1 MLDKV
6 FIGPRAGRLETGR
19 PPDPVSRVT
28 LRRDG
33 QTAYTAGDDTGRH
46 VEKDVPWASQAMAEK
61 LLARLRAVE
70 YRPFRAE
77 DALADP
83 AAEVGDGVTV
93 GGVYSVLAKAD
104 ITFDGLYSADIAAP
118 GGDEVEDEYP
128 YKSRA
133 RRQSERELAR
143 IRSSITKTAERITL
157 LVENEVE
164 GLSGRLEL
172 TAKSLTAEIKDTREG
187 LTSKIEQTASSLTT
201 QINNT
206 QSGLNSKIEQTA
218 ASIQT
223 QVNGL
228 DNAYSSLRQ
237 TVNSISLGVYNGDS
251 SSTITLYRDNVAIAS
266 QNISFRGMVTFDD
279 LNGNHGTTIDG
290 GAINTNTLQLNSLY
304 GNYIYL
310 RDARGN
316 IGAEFNIGAASSAA
330 DRCEMWARAI
340 MLATNGGHIYLD
352 ARNAT
357 LEIGDYNVQAGA
369 NVIPNR
375 ANMFSCGSYGFPW
388 ADVYSQDGTIQAS
401 DRAGKKEV
409 EYDMDRYSG
418 LFDRLRP
425 CSFLRVNGTSGRRHH
440 GFIAQEVKEAL
451 EAEGLTGMDFAGYA
465 EWDGGCGLR
474 YGEIIA
480 MLVHEVQRLK
490 KKGT

>member
-1 MLDKV
+1 MSDKFFVGLDLTSAEDN
-6 FIGPRAGRLETGR
+6 GTHR
-19 PPDPVSRVT
+19 PISRVT
-28 LRRDG
+28 LLLDNEN
-33 QTAYTAGDDTGRH
+33 AVTAGDDTG
-46 VEKDVPWASQAMAEK
+46 VE
-61 LLARLRAVE
+61 LLADCPHATQEMAAAILAQVKGHQ
-70 YRPFRAE
+70 YQMFSAE
-77 DALADP
+77 DAALDP
-83 AAEVGDGVTV
+83 SAELGDGITA
-93 GGVYSVLAKAD
+93 GGIYSVISRLSD
-104 ITFDGLYSADIAAP
+104 DGSGYAGVSAP
-118 GGDEVEDEYP
+118 GEAELEDEYP
-128 YKSRA
+128 TGGPMTKEFNRKVSMV
-133 RRQSERELAR
+133 
-143 IRSSITKTAERITL
+143 RSQITKTAERITL

-187 LTSKIEQTASSLTT
+187 LNSKIEQTASSLTT

-401 DRAGKKEV
+401 DRAGKTEV

-480 MLVHEVQRLK
+480 MLVHEVQQLK
-490 KKGT
+490 KKGA

>member
-1 MLDKV
+1 MSDKFFVGLDLTSAEDN
-6 FIGPRAGRLETGR
+6 GTHR
-19 PPDPVSRVT
+19 PISRVT
-28 LRRDG
+28 LLLDNEN
-33 QTAYTAGDDTGRH
+33 AVTAGDDTGS
-46 VEKDVPWASQAMAEK
+46 E
-61 LLARLRAVE
+61 LLADCPHATQEMAAAILAQVKGHQ
-70 YRPFRAE
+70 YQMFSAE
-77 DALADP
+77 DAALDP
-83 AAEVGDGVTV
+83 SAELGDGITA
-93 GGVYSVLAKAD
+93 GGIYSVISRLSD
-104 ITFDGLYSADIAAP
+104 DGSGYAGVSAP
-118 GGDEVEDEYP
+118 GEAELEDEYP
-128 YKSRA
+128 TGGPMTKEFNRKVSMV
-133 RRQSERELAR
+133 
-143 IRSSITKTAERITL
+143 RSQITKTAERITL

-172 TAKSLTAEIKDTREG
+172 TSKSLTAEIKDTREG
-187 LTSKIEQTASSLTT
+187 LNSKIEQTASSLTS
-201 QINNT
+201 QITNV

-218 ASIQT
+218 SSIQT

-228 DNAYSSLRQ
+228 NNAYSSLNQ
-237 TVNSISLGVYNGDS
+237 SVNSISLGVYNGDS

-316 IGAEFNIGAASSAA
+316 IGAEFRIGAASSAS
-330 DRCEMWARAI
+330 DRCELLARAI
-340 MLATNGGHIYLD
+340 MLTTSGGHIFLD
-352 ARNAT
+352 SRAGT
-357 LEIGDYNVQAGA
+357 VEIGDYNVQVDA

-440 GFIAQEVKEAL
+440 GFLAQEVKEAL

-480 MLVHEVQRLK
+480 MLVHEVQQLK
-490 KKGT
+490 KKGA

>member
-1 MLDKV
+1 MSDKFFVGLDLTSAEDN
-6 FIGPRAGRLETGR
+6 GTHR
-19 PPDPVSRVT
+19 PISRVT
-28 LRRDG
+28 LLLDNEN
-33 QTAYTAGDDTGRH
+33 AVTAGDDTG
-46 VEKDVPWASQAMAEK
+46 VE
-61 LLARLRAVE
+61 LLADCPHATQEMAAAILAQVKGHQ
-70 YRPFRAE
+70 YQMFSAE
-77 DALADP
+77 DAALDP
-83 AAEVGDGVTV
+83 SAELGDGITA
-93 GGVYSVLAKAD
+93 GGIYSVISRLSD
-104 ITFDGLYSADIAAP
+104 DGSGYAGVSAP
-118 GGDEVEDEYP
+118 GEAELEDEYP
-128 YKSRA
+128 TGGPMTKEFNRKVSMV
-133 RRQSERELAR
+133 
-143 IRSSITKTAERITL
+143 RSQITKTAERITL

-172 TAKSLTAEIKDTREG
+172 TTKSLTAEIKDTREG

-251 SSTITLYRDNVAIAS
+251 SSTITLYRDNIAIAS

-310 RDARGN
+310 RDAQGN
-316 IGAEFNIGAASSAA
+316 IGAEFNIGAASSAS

-340 MLATNGGHIYLD
+340 MLATNGGHIFLD

-425 CSFLRVNGTSGRRHH
+425 CSFLRVNGTNGRRHH

-451 EAEGLTGMDFAGYA
+451 EAEGLTGMDFAGYT

-480 MLVHEVQRLK
+480 MLVHEVQQLK
-490 KKGT
+490 KKGA

>member
-1 MLDKV
+1 MSDKFFVGLDLTSV
-6 FIGPRAGRLETGR
+6 EDNGTHR
-19 PPDPVSRVT
+19 PISRVT
-28 LRRDG
+28 LLLDNEN
-33 QTAYTAGDDTGRH
+33 AVTAGDDTG
-46 VEKDVPWASQAMAEK
+46 VE
-61 LLARLRAVE
+61 LLADCPHATQEMAAAILAQVKGHQ
-70 YRPFRAE
+70 YQMFSAE
-77 DALADP
+77 DAALDP
-83 AAEVGDGVTV
+83 SAELGDGITA
-93 GGVYSVLAKAD
+93 GGIYSVISRLSD
-104 ITFDGLYSADIAAP
+104 DGSGYAGVSAP
-118 GGDEVEDEYP
+118 GEAELEDKYP
-128 YKSRA
+128 TGGPMTKEFNRKVSMV
-133 RRQSERELAR
+133 
-143 IRSSITKTAERITL
+143 RSQITKTAERITL

-187 LTSKIEQTASSLTT
+187 LTSRIEQTASSLTT

-218 ASIQT
+218 SSIQT

-228 DNAYSSLRQ
+228 NNSYSSLSQ

-266 QNISFRGMVTFDD
+266 QNISFRGMVTIDD
-279 LNGNHGTTIDG
+279 LNGNRGTIING
-290 GAINTNTLQLNSLY
+290 GAIDTDTLQLNSLY

-340 MLATNGGHIYLD
+340 MLATNGGHIFLD

-490 KKGT
+490 KKGA

>member
-1 MLDKV
+1 ME
-6 FIGPRAGRLETGR
+6 I
-19 PPDPVSRVT
+19 SRVILT
-28 LRRDG
+28 VDG
-33 QTAYTAGDDTGRH
+33 ETSYSSGDESGKTI
-46 VEKDVPWASQAMAEK
+46 EKTCPWGSQAMADRI
-61 LLARLRAVE
+61 LASVKGVR
-70 YRPFRAE
+70 YRPFTGT
-77 DALADP
+77 DGMLDL
-83 AAEVGDGVTV
+83 AAEVGDGITA
-93 GGVYSVLAKAD
+93 GGVYSVLAQTD
-104 ITFDGLYSADIAAP
+104 ITFDRLCAADVSAP
-118 GGDEVEDEYP
+118 GANEATSEYL
-128 YKSRA
+128 YKSQA

-157 LVENEVE
+157 QVENAVE

-172 TAKSLTAEIKDTREG
+172 TSKSLTAEIKDTREG

-251 SSTITLYRDNVAIAS
+251 SSTITMYRDNIAIAS

-316 IGAEFNIGAASSAA
+316 IGAEFRIGAASSAS
-330 DRCEMWARAI
+330 DRCELMARAI
-340 MLATNGGHIYLD
+340 MLTTSGGHIFLD
-352 ARNAT
+352 SRAGT
-357 LEIGDYNVQAGA
+357 VEIGDYNVQADA

-425 CSFLRVNGTSGRRHH
+425 CSFLRVKGTSGRRHH

-490 KKGT
+490 RKGD

>member
-1 MLDKV
+1 MGKV
-6 FIGPRAGRLETGR
+6 FLGPNVSDLDTGEQTMEI
-19 PPDPVSRVT
+19 SRVILT
-28 LRRDG
+28 VDG
-33 QTAYTAGDDTGRH
+33 ETSYSSGDESGKTI
-46 VEKDVPWASQAMAEK
+46 EKTCPWGSQAMADRI
-61 LLARLRAVE
+61 LASVKGVR
-70 YRPFRAE
+70 YRPFTGT
-77 DALADP
+77 DGMLDL
-83 AAEVGDGVTV
+83 AAEVGDGITA
-93 GGVYSVLAKAD
+93 GGVYSVLAQTD
-104 ITFDGLYSADIAAP
+104 ITFDRLCAADVSAP
-118 GGDEVEDEYP
+118 GANEATSEYL
-128 YKSRA
+128 YKSQA

-157 LVENEVE
+157 QVENAVE

-172 TAKSLTAEIKDTREG
+172 TSKSLTAEIKDTREG
-187 LTSKIEQTASSLTT
+187 LTSRIEQTASSLTT

-218 ASIQT
+218 SSIQT

-228 DNAYSSLRQ
+228 NNAYSSLSQ
-237 TVNSISLGVYNGDS
+237 SVNSISLGVYNGDS

-340 MLATNGGHIYLD
+340 MLATNGGHIFLD

>member
-1 MLDKV
+1 MSDKFFVGLDLTSAEDN
-6 FIGPRAGRLETGR
+6 GTHR
-19 PPDPVSRVT
+19 PISRVT
-28 LRRDG
+28 LLLDNEN
-33 QTAYTAGDDTGRH
+33 AVTAGDDTG
-46 VEKDVPWASQAMAEK
+46 VE
-61 LLARLRAVE
+61 LLADCPHATQEMAAAILAQVKGHQ
-70 YRPFRAE
+70 YQMFSAE
-77 DALADP
+77 DAALDP
-83 AAEVGDGVTV
+83 SAELGDGITA
-93 GGVYSVLAKAD
+93 GGIYSVISRLSD
-104 ITFDGLYSADIAAP
+104 DGSGYAGVSAP
-118 GGDEVEDEYP
+118 GEAELEDEYP
-128 YKSRA
+128 TGGPMTKEFNRKVSMV
-133 RRQSERELAR
+133 
-143 IRSSITKTAERITL
+143 RSQITKTAERITL

-218 ASIQT
+218 SSIQT

-251 SSTITLYRDNVAIAS
+251 SSTITLYRDNIAIAS

-304 GNYIYL
+304 GNHIYL

-330 DRCEMWARAI
+330 DRCEMLARAI
-340 MLATNGGHIYLD
+340 ILAANGGHIYLD

-401 DRAGKKEV
+401 DRAGKKAV

-425 CSFLRVNGTSGRRHH
+425 CSFLRVSGTSGRRHH

-451 EAEGLTGMDFAGYA
+451 EAEGLTGMDFAGYT

-490 KKGT
+490 KKGA

>member
-1 MLDKV
+1 MGKV
-6 FIGPRAGRLETGR
+6 FLGPNVSDLDTGEQTMEI
-19 PPDPVSRVT
+19 SRVILT
-28 LRRDG
+28 VDG
-33 QTAYTAGDDTGRH
+33 ETSYSSGDESGKTI
-46 VEKDVPWASQAMAEK
+46 EKTCPWGSQAMADRI
-61 LLARLRAVE
+61 LASVKGVR
-70 YRPFRAE
+70 YRPFTGT
-77 DALADP
+77 DGMLDL
-83 AAEVGDGVTV
+83 AAEVGDGITA
-93 GGVYSVLAKAD
+93 GGVYSVLAQTD
-104 ITFDGLYSADIAAP
+104 ITFDRLCAADVSAP
-118 GGDEVEDEYP
+118 GANEATSEYL
-128 YKSRA
+128 YKSQA

-157 LVENEVE
+157 QVENAVE

-172 TAKSLTAEIKDTREG
+172 TSKSLTAEIKDTREG

-251 SSTITLYRDNVAIAS
+251 SSTITMYRDNIAIAS

-316 IGAEFNIGAASSAA
+316 IGAEFRIGAASSAS
-330 DRCEMWARAI
+330 DRCELMARAI
-340 MLATNGGHIYLD
+340 MLTTSGGHIFLD
-352 ARNAT
+352 SRAGT
-357 LEIGDYNVQAGA
+357 VEIGDYNVQADA

-425 CSFLRVNGTSGRRHH
+425 CSFLRVKGTSGRRHH

-490 KKGT
+490 RKGD

>member
-1 MLDKV
+1 MSDKFFVGLDLTSAEDN
-6 FIGPRAGRLETGR
+6 GTHR
-19 PPDPVSRVT
+19 PISRVT
-28 LRRDG
+28 LLLDNEN
-33 QTAYTAGDDTGRH
+33 AVTAGDDTG
-46 VEKDVPWASQAMAEK
+46 VE
-61 LLARLRAVE
+61 LLADCPHATQEMAAAILAQVKGHQ
-70 YRPFRAE
+70 YQMFSAE
-77 DALADP
+77 DAALDP
-83 AAEVGDGVTV
+83 SAELGDGITA
-93 GGVYSVLAKAD
+93 GGIYSVISRLSD
-104 ITFDGLYSADIAAP
+104 DGSGYAGVSAP
-118 GGDEVEDEYP
+118 GEAELEDEYP
-128 YKSRA
+128 TGGPITKEFNRKVSMV
-133 RRQSERELAR
+133 
-143 IRSSITKTAERITL
+143 RSQITKTAERITL

-187 LTSKIEQTASSLTT
+187 LNSKIEQTASSLTT

-352 ARNAT
+352 ARNAA
-357 LEIGDYNVQAGA
+357 LEIGDYNVQADA

-425 CSFLRVNGTSGRRHH
+425 CSFLRVKGTSGRRHH

-490 KKGT
+490 KKGA

>member
-1 MLDKV
+1 MSDKFFVGLDLTSAEDN
-6 FIGPRAGRLETGR
+6 GTHR
-19 PPDPVSRVT
+19 PISRVT
-28 LRRDG
+28 LLLDNEN
-33 QTAYTAGDDTGRH
+33 AVTAGDDTG
-46 VEKDVPWASQAMAEK
+46 VE
-61 LLARLRAVE
+61 LLADCPHATQEMAAAILAQVKGHQ
-70 YRPFRAE
+70 YQMFSAE
-77 DALADP
+77 DAALDP
-83 AAEVGDGVTV
+83 SAELGDGITA
-93 GGVYSVLAKAD
+93 GGIYSVISRLSD
-104 ITFDGLYSADIAAP
+104 DGSGYAGVSAP
-118 GGDEVEDEYP
+118 GEAELEDEYP
-128 YKSRA
+128 TGGPITKEFNRKVSMV
-133 RRQSERELAR
+133 
-143 IRSSITKTAERITL
+143 RSQITKTAERITL

-251 SSTITLYRDNVAIAS
+251 SSTITLYRDNIAIAS

-310 RDARGN
+310 RDAQGN
-316 IGAEFNIGAASSAA
+316 IGAKFNIGAASSAA

-340 MLATNGGHIYLD
+340 MLATNGGHIFLD

-357 LEIGDYNVQAGA
+357 LEIGDYNVQADA

-425 CSFLRVNGTSGRRHH
+425 CSFLRVKGTSGRRHH

-490 KKGT
+490 KKGA

>member
-1 MLDKV
+1 MGQRIAQLN
-6 FIGPRAGRLETGR
+6 IGEKTAKIT
-19 PPDPVSRVT
+19 RVN
-28 LRRDG
+28 LVIDG
-33 QTAYTAGDDTGRH
+33 EKMYTAGDDTG
-46 VEKDVPWASQAMAEK
+46 VTLEKPCPWGTQAMCDSI
-61 LLARLRAVE
+61 LARVSNIE
-70 YRPFRAE
+70 YLPFSGQSG
-77 DALADP
+77 LLDP
-83 AAEVGDGVTV
+83 AAETGDGITV
-93 GGVYSVLAKAD
+93 GGIYSVLAYSSIRFNGA
-104 ITFDGLYSADIAAP
+104 YSADIAAP
-118 GGDEVEDEYP
+118 GGDEAEEEYP

-133 RRQSERELAR
+133 RRQSERELAQ

-157 LVENEVE
+157 QVENAVA

-172 TAKSLTAEIKDTREG
+172 TSKSLTAEIKDTREG
-187 LTSKIEQTASSLTT
+187 LSSRIEQTASSLTS
-201 QINNT
+201 QITNV

-218 ASIQT
+218 SSIQT

-228 DNAYSSLRQ
+228 NNAYSSLSQ
-237 TVNSISLGVYNGDS
+237 SVNSISLGVYNGDS
-251 SSTITLYRDNVAIAS
+251 SSTITLYRDNIAIES

-316 IGAEFNIGAASSAA
+316 IGAEFRIGAASSAA

-352 ARNAT
+352 AQNAT
-357 LEIGDYNVQAGA
+357 LEVGDYEIHAGGDL
-369 NVIPNR
+369 IPSR
-375 ANMFSCGSYGFPW
+375 ANMYRCGSYGFPW

-490 KKGT
+490 KKGA

>member
-1 MLDKV
+1 MSDKFFVGLDLTSAEDN
-6 FIGPRAGRLETGR
+6 GTHR
-19 PPDPVSRVT
+19 PISRVT
-28 LRRDG
+28 LLLDNEN
-33 QTAYTAGDDTGRH
+33 AVTAGDDTG
-46 VEKDVPWASQAMAEK
+46 VE
-61 LLARLRAVE
+61 LLADCPHATQEMAAAILAQVKGHQ
-70 YRPFRAE
+70 YQMFSAE
-77 DALADP
+77 DAALDP
-83 AAEVGDGVTV
+83 SAELGDGITA
-93 GGVYSVLAKAD
+93 GGIYSVISRLSD
-104 ITFDGLYSADIAAP
+104 DGSGYAGVSAP
-118 GGDEVEDEYP
+118 GEAELEDEYP
-128 YKSRA
+128 TGGPMTKEFNRKVSMV
-133 RRQSERELAR
+133 
-143 IRSSITKTAERITL
+143 RSQILKTAERITL

-172 TAKSLTAEIKDTREG
+172 TAKSLTADIKDTREG
-187 LTSKIEQTASSLTT
+187 LNSKIEQTASSLTT

-218 ASIQT
+218 SSIQT

-237 TVNSISLGVYNGDS
+237 TVNSISFGVYNGDS
-251 SSTITLYRDNVAIAS
+251 SSTITLYRDNIAIAS

-316 IGAEFNIGAASSAA
+316 IGAEFNIGAASSAS

-401 DRAGKKEV
+401 DRAGKTEV

-480 MLVHEVQRLK
+480 MLVHEVQQLK
-490 KKGT
+490 KKGA

>member
-1 MLDKV
+1 M
-6 FIGPRAGRLETGR
+6 
-19 PPDPVSRVT
+19 
-28 LRRDG
+28 
-33 QTAYTAGDDTGRH
+33 YTVGDDTG
-46 VEKDVPWASQAMAEK
+46 VTLEKTCPWGTQAMCDSI
-61 LLARLRAVE
+61 LARVSNIE
-70 YRPFRAE
+70 YLPFSGQNG
-77 DALADP
+77 LLDP
-83 AAEVGDGVTV
+83 AAETGDGITV
-93 GGVYSVLAKAD
+93 GGIYSVLAD
-104 ITFDGLYSADIAAP
+104 SSIRFNGDYSADIAAP

-128 YKSRA
+128 YKSRS
-133 RRQSERELAR
+133 RRQSDRELAR
-143 IRSSITKTAERITL
+143 IRSSITKTTERITL

-251 SSTITLYRDNVAIAS
+251 SSTITMYRDNIAIAS

-316 IGAEFNIGAASSAA
+316 IGAEFRIGAASSAS
-330 DRCEMWARAI
+330 DRCELMARAI
-340 MLATNGGHIYLD
+340 MLTTSGGHIFLD
-352 ARNAT
+352 SRAGT
-357 LEIGDYNVQAGA
+357 VEIGDYNVQADA

-425 CSFLRVNGTSGRRHH
+425 CSFLRVKGTSGRRHH

-490 KKGT
+490 RKGD

>member
-1 MLDKV
+1 MSDKFFVGLDLTSAEDN
-6 FIGPRAGRLETGR
+6 GTHR
-19 PPDPVSRVT
+19 PISRVT
-28 LRRDG
+28 LLLDNEN
-33 QTAYTAGDDTGRH
+33 AVTAGDDTG
-46 VEKDVPWASQAMAEK
+46 AE
-61 LLARLRAVE
+61 LLADCPHATQEMAAAILAQVKGHQ
-70 YRPFRAE
+70 YQMFSAE
-77 DALADP
+77 DAALDP
-83 AAEVGDGVTV
+83 SAELGDGITA
-93 GGVYSVLAKAD
+93 GGIYSVISRLSD
-104 ITFDGLYSADIAAP
+104 DGSGYAGVSAP
-118 GGDEVEDEYP
+118 GEAELEDEYP
-128 YKSRA
+128 TGGPMTKEFNRKVSMV
-133 RRQSERELAR
+133 
-143 IRSSITKTAERITL
+143 RSQILKTAERITL

-218 ASIQT
+218 SSIQT

-251 SSTITLYRDNVAIAS
+251 SSTITLYRDNIAIAS

-316 IGAEFNIGAASSAA
+316 IGAEFNIGAASSAS

-352 ARNAT
+352 ARNAA
-357 LEIGDYNVQAGA
+357 LEIGDYNVQADA

-425 CSFLRVNGTSGRRHH
+425 CSFLRVKGTSGRRHH

-480 MLVHEVQRLK
+480 MLVHEVQQLK
-490 KKGT
+490 KKGA

>member
-1 MLDKV
+1 M
-6 FIGPRAGRLETGR
+6 
-19 PPDPVSRVT
+19 
-28 LRRDG
+28 
-33 QTAYTAGDDTGRH
+33 
-46 VEKDVPWASQAMAEK
+46 
-61 LLARLRAVE
+61 
-70 YRPFRAE
+70 
-77 DALADP
+77 
-83 AAEVGDGVTV
+83 
-93 GGVYSVLAKAD
+93 
-104 ITFDGLYSADIAAP
+104 
-118 GGDEVEDEYP
+118 
-128 YKSRA
+128 
-133 RRQSERELAR
+133 
-143 IRSSITKTAERITL
+143 
-157 LVENEVE
+157 
-164 GLSGRLEL
+164 
-172 TAKSLTAEIKDTREG
+172 
-187 LTSKIEQTASSLTT
+187 
-201 QINNT
+201 
-206 QSGLNSKIEQTA
+206 
-218 ASIQT
+218 
-223 QVNGL
+223 
-228 DNAYSSLRQ
+228 
-237 TVNSISLGVYNGDS
+237 GVYNGDS
-251 SSTITLYRDNVAIAS
+251 SSTITLYRDNIAIAS

-401 DRAGKKEV
+401 DRAGKTEV

-490 KKGT
+490 KKGA

>member
-1 MLDKV
+1 MSDKFFVGLDLTSAEDN
-6 FIGPRAGRLETGR
+6 GTHR
-19 PPDPVSRVT
+19 PISRVT
-28 LRRDG
+28 LLLDNEN
-33 QTAYTAGDDTGRH
+33 AVTAGDDTG
-46 VEKDVPWASQAMAEK
+46 VE
-61 LLARLRAVE
+61 LLADCPHATQEMAAAILAQVKGHQ
-70 YRPFRAE
+70 YQMFSAE
-77 DALADP
+77 DAALDP
-83 AAEVGDGVTV
+83 SAELGDGITA
-93 GGVYSVLAKAD
+93 GGIYSVISRLSD
-104 ITFDGLYSADIAAP
+104 DGSGYAGVSAP
-118 GGDEVEDEYP
+118 GEAELEDEYP
-128 YKSRA
+128 TGGPMTKEFNRKVSMV
-133 RRQSERELAR
+133 
-143 IRSSITKTAERITL
+143 RSQITKTAERITL

-251 SSTITLYRDNVAIAS
+251 SSTITLYRDNIAIAS

-316 IGAEFNIGAASSAA
+316 IGAEFNIGAASSAS
-330 DRCEMWARAI
+330 DRCELMARAI
-340 MLATNGGHIYLD
+340 MLTTSGGHIFLD
-352 ARNAT
+352 SRAGT
-357 LEIGDYNVQAGA
+357 VEIGDYNVQVDA

-451 EAEGLTGMDFAGYA
+451 EAEGLTGMDFAGYT

>member
-1 MLDKV
+1 MSDKFFVGLDLTSAEDN
-6 FIGPRAGRLETGR
+6 GTHR
-19 PPDPVSRVT
+19 PISRVT
-28 LRRDG
+28 LLLDNEN
-33 QTAYTAGDDTGRH
+33 AVTAGDDTGS
-46 VEKDVPWASQAMAEK
+46 E
-61 LLARLRAVE
+61 LLADCPHATQEMAAAILAQVKGHQ
-70 YRPFRAE
+70 YQMFSAE
-77 DALADP
+77 DAALDP
-83 AAEVGDGVTV
+83 SAELGDGITA
-93 GGVYSVLAKAD
+93 GGIYSVISRLSD
-104 ITFDGLYSADIAAP
+104 DGSGYAGVSAP
-118 GGDEVEDEYP
+118 GEAELEDEYP
-128 YKSRA
+128 TGGPMTKEFNRKVSMV
-133 RRQSERELAR
+133 
-143 IRSSITKTAERITL
+143 RSQILKTAERITL

-218 ASIQT
+218 SSIQT

-251 SSTITLYRDNVAIAS
+251 SSTITLYRDNIAIAS

-357 LEIGDYNVQAGA
+357 VEIGDYNVQADA

-480 MLVHEVQRLK
+480 MLVHEVQQLK
-490 KKGT
+490 KKGA

>member
-118 GGDEVEDEYP
+118 GGDEAEEEYP
-128 YKSRA
+128 YKSQA

-218 ASIQT
+218 
-223 QVNGL
+223 
-228 DNAYSSLRQ
+228 
-237 TVNSISLGVYNGDS
+237 
-251 SSTITLYRDNVAIAS
+251 
-266 QNISFRGMVTFDD
+266 
-279 LNGNHGTTIDG
+279 
-290 GAINTNTLQLNSLY
+290 
-304 GNYIYL
+304 
-310 RDARGN
+310 
-316 IGAEFNIGAASSAA
+316 
-330 DRCEMWARAI
+330 
-340 MLATNGGHIYLD
+340 
-352 ARNAT
+352 
-357 LEIGDYNVQAGA
+357 EIG
-369 NVIPNR
+369 R
-375 ANMFSCGSYGFPW
+375 ASC
-388 ADVYSQDGTIQAS
+388 
-401 DRAGKKEV
+401 RE
-409 EYDMDRYSG
+409 
-418 LFDRLRP
+418 
-425 CSFLRVNGTSGRRHH
+425 RV
-440 GFIAQEVKEAL
+440 
-451 EAEGLTGMDFAGYA
+451 
-465 EWDGGCGLR
+465 
-474 YGEIIA
+474 
-480 MLVHEVQRLK
+480 
-490 KKGT
+490 

>member
-1 MLDKV
+1 ME
-6 FIGPRAGRLETGR
+6 I
-19 PPDPVSRVT
+19 SRVILT
-28 LRRDG
+28 VDG
-33 QTAYTAGDDTGRH
+33 ETSYSSGDESGKTI
-46 VEKDVPWASQAMAEK
+46 EKTCPWGSQAMADRI
-61 LLARLRAVE
+61 LASVKGVR
-70 YRPFRAE
+70 YRPFTGT
-77 DALADP
+77 DGMLDL
-83 AAEVGDGVTV
+83 AAEVGDGITA
-93 GGVYSVLAKAD
+93 GGVYSVLAQTD
-104 ITFDGLYSADIAAP
+104 ITFDRLCAADVSAP
-118 GGDEVEDEYP
+118 GANEATSEYL
-128 YKSRA
+128 YKSQA

-157 LVENEVE
+157 QVENAVE

-172 TAKSLTAEIKDTREG
+172 TSKSLTAEIKDTREG
-187 LTSKIEQTASSLTT
+187 LTSRIEQTASSLTT

-218 ASIQT
+218 SSIQT

-228 DNAYSSLRQ
+228 NNAYSSLSQ
-237 TVNSISLGVYNGDS
+237 SVNSISLGVYNGDS

-340 MLATNGGHIYLD
+340 MLATNGGHIFLD